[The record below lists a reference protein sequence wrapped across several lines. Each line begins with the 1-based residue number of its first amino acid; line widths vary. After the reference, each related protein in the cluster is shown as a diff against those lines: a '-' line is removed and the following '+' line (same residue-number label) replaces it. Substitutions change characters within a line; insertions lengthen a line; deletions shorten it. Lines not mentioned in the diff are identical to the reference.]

1 MNGFGDTVTGYGC
14 CSSCPC
20 SKESRGQDRGQQGK
34 GTFPRKVWACGVCCP
49 EDVGSP
55 SSPKQ
60 NPVRQ
65 MRAAPAV
72 LDAPVPDAAVIPKVA
87 IEKVSLALP
96 PRGFVMVVHPPWQRP
111 GKANAMP
118 MAAGMEPPA
127 GMPRGPASSTD
138 GVPVKAMPPVPV
150 LPAPP
155 ATAVT
160 TTMVVEAAGL
170 VTKSALH
177 PPLPESVAI
186 IDVPEAAEMDT
197 LAPTISKA
205 SAAIS
210 MIEEIGD
217 DGLDS
222 PSSRSPITP
231 PAMPLIAPGFPQP
244 GTPAS
249 AFGAISAPGDPDD
262 ESPMLEVSDEG

>member
-1 MNGFGDTVTGYGC
+1 MAF
-14 CSSCPC
+14 
-20 SKESRGQDRGQQGK
+20 R
-34 GTFPRKVWACGVCCP
+34 
-49 EDVGSP
+49 
-55 SSPKQ
+55 
-60 NPVRQ
+60 
-65 MRAAPAV
+65 
-72 LDAPVPDAAVIPKVA
+72 VIFKVA
-87 IEKVSLALP
+87 IEKVSPALP
-96 PRGFVMVVHPPWQRP
+96 PRGFVMVVHPPWQPP
-111 GKANAMP
+111 GKAMPMTAGVEVAVKAMP
-118 MAAGMEPPA
+118 MAAGMEPPSSRNA
-127 GMPRGPASSTD
+127 AWASIKHD

-160 TTMVVEAAGL
+160 TTMVVEAPGL
-170 VTKSALH
+170 VTKSALRT
-177 PPLPESVAI
+177 PLPESVAI
-186 IDVPEAAEMDT
+186 TNVPEASEMVN

-205 SAAIS
+205 SAATF

-217 DGLDS
+217 YGLDS

-262 ESPMLEVSDEG
+262 ESPMLEISDEG

>member
-1 MNGFGDTVTGYGC
+1 M
-14 CSSCPC
+14 
-20 SKESRGQDRGQQGK
+20 
-34 GTFPRKVWACGVCCP
+34 
-49 EDVGSP
+49 
-55 SSPKQ
+55 
-60 NPVRQ
+60 
-65 MRAAPAV
+65 
-72 LDAPVPDAAVIPKVA
+72 I
-87 IEKVSLALP
+87 
-96 PRGFVMVVHPPWQRP
+96 VHPPWQP
-111 GKANAMP
+111 PAKAMPMTAGVEPPAKAMP

-127 GMPRGPASSTD
+127 GMPRGPAPSTD
-138 GVPVKAMPPVPV
+138 G
-150 LPAPP
+150 

-160 TTMVVEAAGL
+160 TTMVVEAPGL

-186 IDVPEAAEMDT
+186 INVPEAAEMVN

-210 MIEEIGD
+210 MIEEMGD
-217 DGLDS
+217 HESDS

-262 ESPMLEVSDEG
+262 ESPVLEVSDEG

>member
-1 MNGFGDTVTGYGC
+1 M
-14 CSSCPC
+14 
-20 SKESRGQDRGQQGK
+20 
-34 GTFPRKVWACGVCCP
+34 
-49 EDVGSP
+49 
-55 SSPKQ
+55 
-60 NPVRQ
+60 
-65 MRAAPAV
+65 
-72 LDAPVPDAAVIPKVA
+72 I
-87 IEKVSLALP
+87 
-96 PRGFVMVVHPPWQRP
+96 VHPPWQP
-111 GKANAMP
+111 PAKAMP
-118 MAAGMEPPA
+118 VTAGVEPPA
-127 GMPRGPASSTD
+127 GPASSTD

-160 TTMVVEAAGL
+160 TTMVVEAPGL

-186 IDVPEAAEMDT
+186 INVPEAAEMVN

-210 MIEEIGD
+210 MIEEMGD
-217 DGLDS
+217 HGSDS

-262 ESPMLEVSDEG
+262 ESPVLEVSDEG

>member
-1 MNGFGDTVTGYGC
+1 MLAA
-14 CSSCPC
+14 P
-20 SKESRGQDRGQQGK
+20 
-34 GTFPRKVWACGVCCP
+34 PP
-49 EDVGSP
+49 
-55 SSPKQ
+55 PKHI
-60 NPVRQ
+60 PVRQ

-72 LDAPVPDAAVIPKVA
+72 LDAPVPDTAVTPNVA
-87 IEKVSLALP
+87 IEKVSPPLP
-96 PRGFVMVVHPPWQRP
+96 PRGFVMIVHPPWQP
-111 GKANAMP
+111 PAKAM
-118 MAAGMEPPA
+118 PPA

-160 TTMVVEAAGL
+160 TTMVVEAPGL

-186 IDVPEAAEMDT
+186 INVPEAAEMVN

-210 MIEEIGD
+210 MIEEMGD
-217 DGLDS
+217 HGSDS

-231 PAMPLIAPGFPQP
+231 PAMPLIAPGFPQH

-249 AFGAISAPGDPDD
+249 AFGAISAPEGLACSSFLGPFPGFSDKCKI
-262 ESPMLEVSDEG
+262 LKFVS